1 MLNRLPKW
9 LPTLEELLPDLGRPS
24 AKALAKTFGVTER
37 TVKNWIKNGAPR
49 SVIFSLFW
57 LTSYGRQ
64 HIDAEAHEYTVM
76 HIGLADARKRQVIEL
91 EKKIQRLS
99 AIADFGAANDPA
111 PDIVSGIKSD
121 LVVPLT
127 PDPGLRPTMPPPSCE
142 PRRWS

>member
-24 AKALAKTFGVTER
+24 TKELAKTFGVTER

-57 LTSYGRQ
+57 LTGYGRQ

-76 HIGLADARKRQVIEL
+76 QIGLADCRKRRIAEL
-91 EKKIQRLS
+91 EKKIQRLA
-99 AIADFGAANDPA
+99 AIADFGSANDPTE
-111 PDIVSGIKSD
+111 DIRIRSD
-121 LVVPLT
+121 LVVPFT
-127 PDPGLRPTMPPPSCE
+127 PDPGLRPTMPSPSCE
-142 PRRWS
+142 RHRLS